1 MTAEAVEAAASPL
14 LIAVAPNGARKT
26 KQDHPALPITPTEL
40 AETAR
45 AALDAGAAMIHL
57 HVRDDEERHSLD
69 VERYRDA
76 TTAVRQ
82 AVGPDMIIQVTSEAA
97 GVFGSA
103 EQMAMVRA
111 LTPQAVSLA
120 VREIMP
126 DAEAEAE
133 GAAFLA
139 WMAQEQIRPQYIL
152 YSAEDVTRL
161 FELRRR
167 GIVPDERPFLLFVL
181 GRYTAGQRSQPAD
194 LLPFLTAAEGQHC
207 DWAICAFGPLEGAS
221 ALTAAALGG
230 HVRVGFEN
238 NLFLADGTVAPDN
251 AALVRQVAESAAL
264 MGRRAMSPA
273 EARRHFAVERR

>member
-26 KQDHPALPITPTEL
+26 KQDHPALPITPDEL

-45 AALDAGAAMIHL
+45 AALEAGAAMIHL

-76 TTAVRQ
+76 IAAVRQ

-120 VREIMP
+120 VREIVP
-126 DAEAEAE
+126 DAEAETE

-181 GRYTAGQRSQPAD
+181 GRYTAGQRSQPVD
-194 LLPFLTAAEGQHC
+194 LLPFLTAAEGQPC

-251 AALVRQVAESAAL
+251 AALVRQVAGSAAL
-264 MGRRAMSPA
+264 MGRRTMSPA
-273 EARRHFAVERR
+273 EARRHFAVERG

>member
-26 KQDHPALPITPTEL
+26 KLDHPALPISPDEL
-40 AETAR
+40 AETAS

-76 TTAVRQ
+76 IAAVRQ

-97 GVFGSA
+97 GIFGSA
-103 EQMAMVRA
+103 EQMAMVRG

-120 VREIMP
+120 VREIVP

-194 LLPFLTAAEGQHC
+194 LLPFLAAAEEQPC

-273 EARRHFAVERR
+273 EARRHFAVERG